1 MGGMSTDCGL
11 FRRVPG
17 PCEYASPFGGV
28 GKRWSGSVSGRV
40 HGALLGPE
48 TTGPRPSAH
57 VPHGCAGCVVGGSV
71 VCLGCPR
78 AWPRPAGSGIPFFA
92 GVLVVGCGCVG
103 VVVWELHSGREHL
116 VPGNALCGVSRANSN
131 FFDLR
136 TPVAWP
142 FAGPVVRVVLSI
154 CR

>member
-1 MGGMSTDCGL
+1 MECQRIVACSGVCLDRASTPPL
-11 FRRVPG
+11 L
-17 PCEYASPFGGV
+17 GGV

-48 TTGPRPSAH
+48 ATGPRPSAH
-57 VPHGCAGCVVGGSV
+57 VPHGCAGCVLGGSV

-78 AWPRPAGSGIPFFA
+78 AWPRPAGSGIPFLRGCWWWGV
-92 GVLVVGCGCVG
+92 GVLGLLFGNCIVDASILYRGTPFVVF
-103 VVVWELHSGREHL
+103 
-116 VPGNALCGVSRANSN
+116 SRANSN

>member
-1 MGGMSTDCGL
+1 MGGFVQCLPVAAAFVGRRVLMGGMSTDCGL

-78 AWPRPAGSGIPFFA
+78 AWPRPAGSGIPFLGGCWWWGV
-92 GVLVVGCGCVG
+92 GVLGLLFGNCIVDASILYRGTPFVV
-103 VVVWELHSGREHL
+103 
-116 VPGNALCGVSRANSN
+116 
-131 FFDLR
+131 F
-136 TPVAWP
+136 PVQIAIS
-142 FAGPVVRVVLSI
+142 LI
-154 CR
+154 